1 MMVSPR
7 NRLRAASRA
16 ATIALLASALAA
28 CAGPAARP
36 AALADELGAIEGRF
50 VANALTD
57 GPAYD
62 GRAQIERILAAR
74 APDETRRALVAC
86 IDDMR
91 PSRSVLVDAATQA
104 PTPTQ
109 TPMQAPTQTPMQAP
123 MQAPT
128 LAPTGVICHLA
139 LTQTIYHEPTGA
151 DGDPARDWAGFVAPN
166 ADAPALRA
174 ARAAWEDVLR
184 TRSWHA
190 L

>member
-104 PTPTQ
+104 P
-109 TPMQAPTQTPMQAP
+109 MQAPTQTPMQAP

-139 LTQTIYHEPTGA
+139 LTQTIYHEPIGA